1 MWTFLGILI
10 IFVAL
15 IMLGIKW
22 LIPLRTE
29 SKIVET
35 RYGGHE
41 KFSAHSKMKRKMFLI
56 ISLIALMLINYNCTS
71 KKTDSDYE
79 LQKKTET
86 IMQEATREIGMPAII
101 NFQEKR
107 NLKWIYE
114 LCDQENLICYA
125 YLYNAMNGSIGD
137 YLGEC
142 IGYGIPYSTQ
152 YSNPNKY
159 IDDPNGTIDAGSIV
173 IPQAEP
179 NGLFK
184 PTGLS
189 ATWLIMIDPETKKPR
204 PVYIEPEI
212 IVSPF
217 KLK

>member
-1 MWTFLGILI
+1 MRKFVSFSIMMLFVI
-10 IFVAL
+10 ITMSSCFPTP
-15 IMLGIKW
+15 KQ
-22 LIPLRTE
+22 
-29 SKIVET
+29 
-35 RYGGHE
+35 
-41 KFSAHSKMKRKMFLI
+41 
-56 ISLIALMLINYNCTS
+56 
-71 KKTDSDYE
+71 DSDKAI
-79 LQKKTET
+79 QHKTEAL
-86 IMQEATREIGMPAII
+86 MQEANAEIGMPAI
-101 NFQEKR
+101 NHFTEKK

-125 YLYNAMNGSIGD
+125 YLCNEMNGQVGQ

-152 YSNPNKY
+152 FSNPNKY
-159 IDDPNGTIDAGSIV
+159 MDDPNGDYSAGSVV

-189 ATWLIMIDPETKKPR
+189 ATWLIMVDPVTKEPR
-204 PVYIEPEI
+204 PVYVEPQI

-217 KLK
+217 KLHQ